1 MTLIEIASLFEAR
14 KVSVI
19 DATGL
24 DKDALHIYFGL
35 AVFLA
40 VRLVWRWRGGWVAAW
55 LVVLAMA
62 CGGEWLDVTAELN
75 RSAIQPDAAHWHDI
89 WNTMFWPTI
98 LLLVGRWLQPGE
110 EALPIVA
117 HSEDAPVASHGKMH
131 ATFADE
137 APLPS
142 GEHAERRLE
151 QA

>member
-40 VRLVWRWRGGWVAAW
+40 VRLVWRWRGGWVVAW

-62 CGGEWLDVTAELN
+62 CGGEWLDVTAELG

-89 WNTMFWPTI
+89 WNTMFWPTV
-98 LLLVGRWLQPGE
+98 LLLFGRWLQPG
-110 EALPIVA
+110 VT
-117 HSEDAPVASHGKMH
+117 APVAVDGNETRASPIRE
-131 ATFADE
+131 TPVRSVEE
-137 APLPS
+137 ARVRS
-142 GEHAERRLE
+142 GENAERRLE